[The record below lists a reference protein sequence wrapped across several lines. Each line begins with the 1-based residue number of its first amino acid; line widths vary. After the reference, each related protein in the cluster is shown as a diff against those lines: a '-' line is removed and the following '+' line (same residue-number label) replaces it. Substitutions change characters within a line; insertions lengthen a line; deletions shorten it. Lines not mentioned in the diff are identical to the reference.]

1 MKECSEAQKQGE
13 WVDNPR
19 DRMKKLRLCQ
29 VKYRSAY
36 SGKGSKDG
44 LIPELSATKE
54 ARMLALGS

>member
-1 MKECSEAQKQGE
+1 
-13 WVDNPR
+13 
-19 DRMKKLRLCQ
+19 MKKLRLCQ